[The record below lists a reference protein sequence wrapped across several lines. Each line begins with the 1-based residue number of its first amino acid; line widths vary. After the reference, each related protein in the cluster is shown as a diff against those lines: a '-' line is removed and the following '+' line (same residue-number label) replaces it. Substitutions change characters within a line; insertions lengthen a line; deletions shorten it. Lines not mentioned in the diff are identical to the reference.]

1 MAFTIA
7 ALVLV
12 AIVVLWF
19 TFRYYPEKKAAEHFF
34 DALVGGDTARAYQL
48 WKPSPSYAIKDF
60 LADWGPEGYYGPV
73 KSYKILRASSPIG
86 ANAIAVRVAI
96 SPFKDFLADWGPEG
110 YYGPVKS
117 YKILRAS
124 SPIGANAIAVRV
136 AISPFS
142 PMPDASEIEKSRKT
156 KVVSVWVLISDKS
169 FSFPP

>member
-1 MAFTIA
+1 MTLLDPPAEQPEKSRAMAFTIA

-48 WKPSPSYAIKDF
+48 WKPSPSYAMKDF

-73 KSYKILRASSPIG
+73 KSYKILRASSPVG
-86 ANAIAVRVAI
+86 ANAV
-96 SPFKDFLADWGPEG
+96 
-110 YYGPVKS
+110 
-117 YKILRAS
+117 
-124 SPIGANAIAVRV
+124 AVRV

>member
-1 MAFTIA
+1 MTLLDPPAEQPEKSRAMAFTIA

-34 DALVGGDTARAYQL
+34 DALVAGDTARAYQL
-48 WKPSPSYAIKDF
+48 WKPSPSYAMKDF

-73 KSYKILRASSPIG
+73 KSYKVLRASSPVG
-86 ANAIAVRVAI
+86 ANAV
-96 SPFKDFLADWGPEG
+96 
-110 YYGPVKS
+110 
-117 YKILRAS
+117 
-124 SPIGANAIAVRV
+124 AVRV